1 MKTKKMRIFSKLFAA
16 LVVLT
21 LISCCFMGTTFARY
35 TSTGTGTATV
45 GVAKWDV
52 DITAEGK
59 LVEGTTTLSFDKLSP
74 SDAESNGTANRQK
87 YSELMV
93 AATITNKSEVDAEVT
108 ISAGAIQL
116 SGATMAEDNSTEAAP
131 TKKQVASLFTLKLYT
146 AKSDKIT
153 DLESG
158 LESGDL
164 TEITANSNPVT
175 LKAKTADGA
184 LDALYVYAVVIW
196 TSQDVGV
203 SDANGWVGDQLDTW
217 AGINLTSVSWVL
229 KYIAVQASEL
239 PNASELPGA

>member
-45 GVAKWDV
+45 DVAKWDV
-52 DITAEGK
+52 DITAAGTT
-59 LVEGTTTLSFDKLSP
+59 VGDTTTLSFEELSP
-74 SDAESNGTANRQK
+74 SVAESNGTANRQK

-93 AATITNKSEVDAEVT
+93 AATITNKSEVDATVT

-116 SGATMAEDNSTEAAP
+116 SGATMAEGTSTKAAP
-131 TKKQVASLFTLKLYT
+131 TKEQVASLFTLKLYT

-158 LESGDL
+158 LESKAL
-164 TEITANSNPVT
+164 TEITTNSNSVT
-175 LKAKTADGA
+175 LKAKTADGT

-203 SDANGWVGDQLDTW
+203 SDSNGWVGDQLDTW
-217 AGINLTSVSWVL
+217 AGINLTSVSWSL
-229 KYIAVQASEL
+229 SYTAVQASEL
-239 PNASELPGA
+239 PTT